1 MAGEALV
8 MKKRVAALILGLFF
22 ILNALPCAAL
32 DINPATDRDF
42 DVPCQAAI
50 LIDEDS
56 GTVLYEKN
64 ADESRPIASITKIMT
79 LLLTFEALE
88 AGKVSLSDIV
98 PVSEHAYHMGGSQ
111 IWLEPGEQLTLDE
124 MLKAICISSA
134 NDAAVA
140 VAEFIGGSEPVF
152 VERMNA
158 RAKELGCTD
167 TTFSCVHGL
176 YDYGNVST
184 AEDLAKIAAACYA
197 DETYMQA
204 ANTLTYTLP
213 ATNLHQNERSIK
225 STNLML
231 DPEYAYYRDYI
242 RGMKTGFTTLA
253 GRCFVTFAQQDGH
266 TYGLVVL
273 GSDLNNIYR
282 ECSELLDWAFSSFAD
297 RPLVDTE
304 TVLTT
309 LPLTKCRA
317 EETVELY
324 AANDLSGYGHAD
336 DEVTFDFSLPES
348 AAATIKEGAVLGT
361 ATVYLDGYEM
371 GTVDLVTHREYVSD
385 FRTDA
390 KTTLLLM
397 AALVGIL
404 IVLGFLTMVAGGG
417 SLNLRRRNRSR
428 RR

>member
-1 MAGEALV
+1 
-8 MKKRVAALILGLFF
+8 MKFTSLMRQLAAL
-22 ILNALPCAAL
+22 ALTAVFLTTAAL
-32 DINPATDRDF
+32 SGFAVYAMPI
-42 DVPCQAAI
+42 QAAYPQESI
-50 LIDEDS
+50 YLFDADTGETLVEQNPDLPRCVASLTKMMTALLVLES
-56 GTVLYEKN
+56 GTDLN
-64 ADESRPIASITKIMT
+64 ASITIPDSLTPELQSIRANRGHTIGLQAGETVRRIDMMYAM
-79 LLLTFEALE
+79 LL
-88 AGKVSLSDIV
+88 
-98 PVSEHAYHMGGSQ
+98 P
-111 IWLEPGEQLTLDE
+111 
-124 MLKAICISSA
+124 SA
-134 NDAAVA
+134 NDAASVLA
-140 VAEFIGGSEPVF
+140 NDTSGSLAAF
-152 VERMNA
+152 AAQMNV
-158 RAKELGCTD
+158 RASQLGCTA
-167 TTFSCVHGL
+167 THFTCPHGL
-176 YDYGNVST
+176 YDGGNYST
-184 AEDLAKIAAACYA
+184 ARDMAKIALACYA
-197 DETYMQA
+197 NSTYRQIA
-204 ANTLTYTLP
+204 DTASYRLP
-213 ATNLHQNERSIK
+213 ATELHPARTVTT
-225 STNLML
+225 TNKLL
-231 DPEYAYYRDYI
+231 QPASGYYRSYAH
-242 RGMKTGFTTLA
+242 GMKTGFTTQA

-309 LPLTKCRA
+309 LPLTKCRT